1 MKPGFIDYWIIHPF
15 WGLLD
20 YLTFSFLRL
29 FSIQKVSEMG
39 SFIGNLAK
47 KRFRQACEDTQHNL
61 EKLMPGSSIA
71 DRQMIADD
79 MWQNIAR
86 SLTEI
91 AVLDKINLDIHVQEY
106 NLDVLQQLD
115 KTRPVVFLF
124 PHLGNWELLA
134 MSVINQGFNLN
145 VMFEKV
151 PNRFV
156 RKLLVTS
163 RKRIGYDLITPDYRG
178 TKKIFRV
185 LKTGQALGLAM
196 DEFKENQVKAPVFE
210 GSLTG
215 RSNIRYAINLAR
227 HFNTPIVMGYCKRIE
242 GVNFEITYAPPLDLN
257 KSEYQNRTDNEI
269 ADVINAQCREWVM
282 ANLDQWYM
290 LHRAKIGR

>member
-242 GVNFEITYAPPLDLN
+242 GVNFEITYVPPLDLN